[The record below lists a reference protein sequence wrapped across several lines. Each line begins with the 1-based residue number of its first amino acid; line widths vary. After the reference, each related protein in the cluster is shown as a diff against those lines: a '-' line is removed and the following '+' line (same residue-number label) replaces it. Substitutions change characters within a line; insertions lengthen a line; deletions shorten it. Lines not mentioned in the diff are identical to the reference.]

1 MLDESVPAYDLED
14 LERRFRGTLIG
25 DYIGHFSGRDLS
37 LVEEKALY
45 HGLQALLETGIINQ

>member
-1 MLDESVPAYDLED
+1 MIWKNLNGGSG
-14 LERRFRGTLIG
+14 GTLIG